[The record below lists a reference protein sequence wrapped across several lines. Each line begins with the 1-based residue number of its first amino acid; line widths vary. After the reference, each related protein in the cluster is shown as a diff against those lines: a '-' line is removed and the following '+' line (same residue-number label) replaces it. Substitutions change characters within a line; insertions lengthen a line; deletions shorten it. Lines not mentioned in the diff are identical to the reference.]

1 MQNSIVDILTNKGIT
16 KLYAYSR
23 KSRDIEGEGLQK
35 HHDIL
40 QQFAD
45 GCGLPLEV
53 LEEVKL
59 I

>member
-1 MQNSIVDILTNKGIT
+1 MEQNIIDILNKNSIT

-23 KSRDIEGEGLQK
+23 KFRDIEGEGLQK

-40 QQFAD
+40 Q
-45 GCGLPLEV
+45 
-53 LEEVKL
+53 L